1 MKKHIA
7 ILTGGRSA
15 EREIAVHSAE
25 TVMGLLGRYEVEVF
39 DFPDGIDEFL
49 KRRDEFDCVIPVFH
63 GVGGEDGTA
72 QGFLRTLGI
81 PFLFSDVTACAV
93 GMDKA
98 LAKTV
103 VAKAGVGT
111 ASWVVVEKGNEIHR
125 DSISVPCVVKPLDG
139 GSTQGI
145 SIVKSVDEIEKALK
159 AAFEF
164 SERVLVEDYVVGD
177 EFTVG
182 VINEG
187 NETVALPVIQIIA
200 PNGFYDHVAKYS
212 ATPAEKVCP
221 AKIDNGLRDRLQSA
235 AVMAHRSVG
244 ARHLSRVDFIV
255 DKTGEIWF
263 LEINIIPGQ
272 SVLFPKAVAASGRDY
287 GDVLAGWI
295 EGVCEEFQSKKETE
309 FVY

>member
-7 ILTGGRSA
+7 ILTGGESA

-25 TVMGLLGRYEVEVF
+25 TVEKLLGRYEVEVF
-39 DFPDGIDEFL
+39 DFPGEIDEFL
-49 KRRDEFDCVIPVFH
+49 KRRDGFDCVVPVFH
-63 GVGGEDGTA
+63 GVGGEDGTV
-72 QGFLRTLGI
+72 QGFLRTLGV

-103 VAKAGVGT
+103 VSKAGVGT
-111 ASWVVVEKGNEIHR
+111 ASWVVVEKGEMI
-125 DSISVPCVVKPLDG
+125 DAGLMKIPCVMKPLDG

-145 SIVKSVDEIEKALK
+145 SIVKSGDEIRGALK
-159 AAFEF
+159 SAFEF
-164 SERVLVEDYVVGD
+164 SNRVLVEDYVVGD

-182 VINEG
+182 VIDEG
-187 NETVALPVIQIIA
+187 DETVTLPVIQIIA
-200 PNGFYDHVAKYS
+200 PNGFYDHAAKYS

-221 AKIDNGLRDRLQSA
+221 AKIDDDLRDRLQSA
-235 AVMAHRSVG
+235 AVTAHRSVG

-255 DKTGEIWF
+255 DKSGEIWF

-272 SVLFPKAVAASGRDY
+272 SVLFPKAIAASGRDY
-287 GDVLAGWI
+287 GEVLAGWI
-295 EGVCEEFQSKKETE
+295 EEVCKKTESKKRN
-309 FVY
+309 